1 MASYIVADRKQA
13 QGVYPAT
20 RVRSSKGLVGE
31 LVGPSGRFSNFS
43 SFWIGF
49 EPLLPPSVG
58 QIRPYLS
65 ESLLGTVAAR
75 PYRVGGVLN

>member
-43 SFWIGF
+43 APVRHVPG
-49 EPLLPPSVG
+49 E
-58 QIRPYLS
+58 
-65 ESLLGTVAAR
+65 
-75 PYRVGGVLN
+75 

>member
-31 LVGPSGRFSNFS
+31 LVGPSRRFSNFPGLRS
-43 SFWIGF
+43 T
-49 EPLLPPSVG
+49 
-58 QIRPYLS
+58 
-65 ESLLGTVAAR
+65 LLGVPSNLGAD
-75 PYRVGGVLN
+75 